1 MTSSEAAK
9 ILKSLLDA
17 RSAHCWNTNDDCIN
31 VSVTITAAPIVFEA
45 IQLAV
50 DILEKHPDEK
60 PFRYWSN

>member
-17 RSAHCWNTNDDCIN
+17 RSAHCWNTNDDRN

-60 PFRYWSN
+60 PCRYWSN